1 MQTEFTLTEAAKL
14 YGKSR
19 NTLTAHIRNGG
30 LSKNQ
35 SGKIELSELLRAYGA
50 LPSMHHEQSTSGAID
65 NPSTPLVAQL
75 ERLIAQL
82 EKQLEQAQA
91 HISWLQSQVSE
102 NAQRR
107 IEHQPQKRGLLARIL
122 GD

>member
-1 MQTEFTLTEAAKL
+1 MQTQFTITEAANL

-19 NTLTAHIRNGG
+19 NTLTAHIRSGA

-35 SGKIELSELLRAYGA
+35 NGKLELAELLRAYGA
-50 LPSMHHEQSTSGAID
+50 LPSAHSEESTSRTVD
-65 NPSTPLVAQL
+65 SQSTPLVAQL
-75 ERLIAQL
+75 ERQIAQL
-82 EKQLEQAQA
+82 ERQLEQAQT
-91 HISWLQSQVSE
+91 HIAWLQAQVSD

-107 IEHQPQKRGLLARIL
+107 IEHQPRRGLLARLL

>member
-19 NTLTAHIRNGG
+19 NTLTAHIRNGAV
-30 LSKNQ
+30 SKNQ
-35 SGKIELSELLRAYGA
+35 SGKIELVELLRVYGA
-50 LPSMHHEQSTSGAID
+50 LPSTHSNQSMSSAID
-65 NPSTPLVAQL
+65 NSSTPLVAQL
-75 ERLIAQL
+75 ERQITQL
-82 EKQLEQAQA
+82 EKQLAQAQT
-91 HISWLQSQVSE
+91 HIAWLQSQVSE

-107 IEHQPQKRGLLARIL
+107 IEHQPQKRGLLARLL